1 MSASM
6 NKMHTYVVT
15 FMEPYLDNERIT
27 NNLRQVKK
35 GGLYDMT
42 IPCWCYTR
50 LFGTCHLFY
59 VNMNINK
66 MTEFLKKIVGDTR
79 ASSYIFHETNGETY
93 KYTITDL
100 ARLKALRDFID
111 GRAKIDN
118 KIFKLEQK
126 QKVIEQKKE
135 AAKKETQELD
145 KIFEKSELAELIT

>member
-1 MSASM
+1 M

-15 FMEPYLDNERIT
+15 FEERYLDDGKMID
-27 NNLRQVKK
+27 NLRQAKI
-35 GGLYDMT
+35 G
-42 IPCWCYTR
+42 CWCYSR

-59 VNMNINK
+59 TRMDINE
-66 MTEFLKKIVGDTR
+66 MTEFLKKTVGDTR
-79 ASSYIFHETNGETY
+79 AGYIFHETHGETY
-93 KYTITDL
+93 RYTIT
-100 ARLKALRDFID
+100 AGNQLKALQHFID
-111 GRAKIDN
+111 GKAKIDN